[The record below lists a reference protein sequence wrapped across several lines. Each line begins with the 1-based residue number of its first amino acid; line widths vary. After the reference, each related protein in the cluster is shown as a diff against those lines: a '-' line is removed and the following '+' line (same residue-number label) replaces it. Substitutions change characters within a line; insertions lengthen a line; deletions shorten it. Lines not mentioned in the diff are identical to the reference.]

1 MKNPKRYELSFN
13 PDKLGE
19 QWDNPCND
27 FLQGLENTEAK
38 PEAESNSHLA
48 EFSIGKCFEVFQWEV
63 FLIFYSPLRCYAYRG
78 VKADF
83 LEIQRNLTL
92 LGIGMP
98 SFIVL
103 LHQPP
108 CPAKKLL

>member
-1 MKNPKRYELSFN
+1 MISCRAWRTPRPSQR
-13 PDKLGE
+13 PRAT
-19 QWDNPCND
+19 PT
-27 FLQGLENTEAK
+27 LQ
-38 PEAESNSHLA
+38 S
-48 EFSIGKCFEVFQWEV
+48 FQWEV
-63 FLIFYSPLRCYAYRG
+63 FLIFYLPLECYAYRG

-108 CPAKKLL
+108 CPAKNYDDISQLIVFT

>member
-1 MKNPKRYELSFN
+1 MISCRAWRRPRPSQRPRATPTLQIFQLGSVLKR
-13 PDKLGE
+13 
-19 QWDNPCND
+19 
-27 FLQGLENTEAK
+27 
-38 PEAESNSHLA
+38 
-48 EFSIGKCFEVFQWEV
+48 FEVFQWEV
-63 FLIFYSPLRCYAYRG
+63 FLIFYWPLECYAYRG

-83 LEIQRNLTL
+83 LEMQRNLTL

-108 CPAKKLL
+108 CPAKNYDDISQLIVFT

>member
-1 MKNPKRYELSFN
+1 MTSWE
-13 PDKLGE
+13 
-19 QWDNPCND
+19 NPCND
-27 FLQGLENTEAK
+27 LLQGLENTEAK

-48 EFSIGKCFEVFQWEV
+48 EFSIESVLKRFEVFQWEV
-63 FLIFYSPLRCYAYRG
+63 FLIFYSPLECYAYRG

-92 LGIGMP
+92 GGIGMP

-108 CPAKKLL
+108 CPAKNYDDISQLIVFT